1 MTLLNNLKVR
11 NKILLFSII
20 MISLLIFISSVGYYY
35 NLKSNNSISSMYH
48 NELLP
53 VEWLNDNR
61 AEARAIEAD
70 IYYIFL
76 NTEDKEEQNRKLTDI
91 KERAK
96 VFDEQWTLYKKT
108 NLNKFETDKITIIEN
123 SLQKYRDGRD
133 KAIQLAMNGQ
143 PKEALEKFN
152 SIKDNAETF
161 QKNLKELGIYNSKL
175 AESIDEQN
183 DNDFNTSKRIFISV
197 ALFSLIIGITLSI
210 IISRTI
216 ANPLIATVE
225 YIKCLAEKDFTGNIN
240 KSLLK
245 RKDEIGVLSN
255 ALYVMK
261 NDVGILIK
269 EIIEESQRM
278 SSASEELS
286 STVEELSVKSE
297 NIEKAVND
305 IANDVQE
312 TSASSEEI
320 SASMEEVDSSIN
332 ILSNKA
338 MEGCNNAHES
348 KERAKYIQGKG
359 QSSIEDTRRV
369 YDEKKQKGLKAL
381 EDGKVVDNIKV
392 MADTIA
398 SISGQTNLLALN
410 AAIEAA
416 RAGEQGK
423 GFAVVAEEVRKLAE
437 ESSHAVANIQDTII
451 KVQDAFKNISDN
463 SEEILNFVRDNVDP
477 QFEVMKATGD
487 QYYSDAEFVNCMS
500 DEIASMSQ
508 ELTATMNQ
516 INEAAQNTAVT
527 AQKSSENVETIKESI
542 EETTKAI
549 SQISVT
555 AQVQAEM
562 AEKLSEIAQ
571 RFKI

>member
-1 MTLLNNLKVR
+1 MLNNLKVR

-35 NLKSNNSISSMYH
+35 NLKSNNSISLMYH

-70 IYYIFL
+70 IYYILL

-108 NLNKFETDKITIIEN
+108 NLDKFETDKITIIEN

-152 SIKDNAETF
+152 AIKDNAETF

-175 AESIDEQN
+175 AESLDEQN

-197 ALFSLIIGITLSI
+197 ALFSVIIGITLSI

-225 YIKCLAEKDFTGNIN
+225 YIRCLAQKDFTGNIN

-348 KERAKYIQGKG
+348 KERAKYIQRKG

-451 KVQDAFKNISDN
+451 KVQEAFKNISDN

>member
-1 MTLLNNLKVR
+1 MLNNLKVR

-20 MISLLIFISSVGYYY
+20 MVSLLIFISSVGYYY

-48 NELLP
+48 NQLLP

-61 AEARAIEAD
+61 TEARAIEAD
-70 IYYIFL
+70 IYYILL

-108 NLNKFETDKITIIEN
+108 NLDKFETDKITIIEN

-152 SIKDNAETF
+152 AIKDNAEIF

-183 DNDFNTSKRIFISV
+183 DHDFNTSKRIFISV
-197 ALFSLIIGITLSI
+197 ALFSVIIGITLSI

-255 ALYVMK
+255 ALYAMK

-297 NIEKAVND
+297 NIQKAVND

-348 KERAKYIQGKG
+348 KERAKYIQRKG

-451 KVQDAFKNISDN
+451 KVQEAFKNISDN
-463 SEEILNFVRDNVDP
+463 SEDILKFVRDNVDP

-500 DEIASMSQ
+500 DEISSMSQ

-516 INEAAQNTAVT
+516 INEAAQNTAIT

-555 AQVQAEM
+555 AQIQAEM